1 MSAQPKYQVTYV
13 KLLKKKKKFVELLCS
28 NFLKRLSFPE
38 FICTTSQVA
47 MFVEF
52 KIENWD

>member
-1 MSAQPKYQVTYV
+1 MSAQPKYQVTCV

-28 NFLKRLSFPE
+28 NFLKRLRFPE
-38 FICTTSQVA
+38 FICTTSQVG

-52 KIENWD
+52 KIENWG